1 MLNEVDKLPPLSA
14 KSKAYTEIKR
24 RILECIYKP
33 GTWLNE
39 DILCEELGLSRTP
52 VRDALSRLEQDGL
65 IVIYP
70 KKGSYITEFSI
81 NTINAIY
88 ETRFLIEPFIL
99 LSYGVKLDEE
109 VLLSYLNRFNELGQN
124 EFDVKSSENIDVDD
138 EFHWFLIS
146 AAGNQFLQK
155 TYQSIQS
162 QNRRL
167 RFFAHRLESGRMGD
181 SYAEHI
187 AIITACLKHDWEEA
201 AQNMRVHLNRSKD
214 STFHLFLKNGGLL

>member
-1 MLNEVDKLPPLSA
+1 MPNEKDKLLLPSA
-14 KSKAYTEIKR
+14 KSKAYTEIRR

-81 NTINAIY
+81 GTINAIY
-88 ETRFLIEPFIL
+88 ETRFLIEPFVL
-99 LSYGVKLDEE
+99 LNYGVKLDEGT
-109 VLLSYLNRFNELGQN
+109 LLSYLNRFNQLKED
-124 EFDVKSSENIDVDD
+124 EFYIKSGENIDVDD
-138 EFHWFLIS
+138 DFHWFIVS
-146 AAGNQFLQK
+146 AAKNQFLQK

-167 RFFAHRLESGRMGD
+167 RFFAHRLESGRLGD

-187 AIITACLKHDWEEA
+187 AIIMACLKHNWEEA
-201 AQNMRVHLNRSKD
+201 AQSMRIHLNRSKD
-214 STFHLFLKNGGLL
+214 STFHLFLKNGGLI

>member
-1 MLNEVDKLPPLSA
+1 MLNEMDKLSFPSA
-14 KSKAYTEIKR
+14 KSKAYNEIR
-24 RILECIYKP
+24 HRILECIYKP

-81 NTINAIY
+81 NTINSIY

-99 LSYGVKLDEE
+99 LHYGVKLDEAA
-109 VLLSYLNRFNELGQN
+109 LLSYLHRFNELEKN
-124 EFDVKSSENIDVDD
+124 EFNVESSENIDADD
-138 EFHWFLIS
+138 EFHWFLVS

-167 RFFAHRLESGRMGD
+167 RFYAHRLESGRMGD
-181 SYAEHI
+181 SYAEHT
-187 AIITACLKHDWEEA
+187 AIITECLKHNWEEA
-201 AQNMRVHLNRSKD
+201 AESMRTHLKRSKD
-214 STFHLFLKNGGLL
+214 STFRLFLKMMG